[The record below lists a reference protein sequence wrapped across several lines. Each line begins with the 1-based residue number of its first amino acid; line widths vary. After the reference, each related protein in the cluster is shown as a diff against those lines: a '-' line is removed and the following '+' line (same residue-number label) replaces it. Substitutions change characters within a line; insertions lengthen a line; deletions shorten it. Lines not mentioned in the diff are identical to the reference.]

1 MAFIRDTTYDA
12 LLNDIKNN
20 ASRLDITNAEA
31 TTYAEATSTY
41 TLGNKT
47 GISYTGP
54 AAGDVSGRKVTIDA
68 ITDGSVTGTDTATH
82 VALTNGSD
90 TLYLTVA
97 LSSSESVTSG
107 NTFTLTAFKVEV
119 TDAT

>member
-1 MAFIRDTTYDA
+1 MAFIRDTTLDA

-31 TTYAEATSTY
+31 TTYTEATSTF

-47 GISYTGP
+47 SIGYTGP

-82 VALTNGSD
+82 VALTDGASV
-90 TLYLTVA
+90 LYATVA

-107 NTFTLTAFKVEV
+107 NTFTLTAWKIEV
-119 TDAT
+119 ADAT